1 MKIKMLL
8 PVLAVIFA
16 TGMSFT
22 TVELRKKQAMD
33 YFRDGGSW
41 VPIPEINCGE
51 VGANNCQVKLPD
63 GSIHDI
69 YDLQNFSSL
78 KKTTR
83 TTPVEL

>member
-1 MKIKMLL
+1 MKTKFLI
-8 PVLAVIFA
+8 PVLALIFA

-22 TVELRKKQAMD
+22 TVELGNEQAMD
-33 YFRDGGSW
+33 YFRNGGTW
-41 VPIPEINCGE
+41 VPIPEINCGV
-51 VGANNCQVKLPD
+51 VGANNCQVRLPD

-69 YDLQNFSSL
+69 YDLQDFNSL